1 MVALTRVSSSRL
13 HRDYKA
19 TAKVASLLHVV
30 DSIPGISRIK
40 KGTGFTYLLS
50 TGNTVK
56 DKDTLIRIKKL
67 AIPPAWTDVWICE
80 KDNGHI
86 QATGFDVKHR
96 KQYKYHTQWNE
107 VRNQTKF
114 HRLTEFGNCLPALRR
129 KIESDIASTTLTK
142 DKVLATVVS
151 LMEKTF
157 IRVGNSEYEKLY
169 GSYGLTTLKDG
180 HVKIDGGTIQFSFKG
195 KKGIHHAITL
205 KNKRLA
211 KIVKACR
218 DIPGKELFQ
227 YVDENGIRCSIDS
240 GMVNNYIREATGK
253 EFTAKDFR
261 TSIVAMG
268 IIITW
273 ALLGPV
279 FDYSDTWQLFI
290 NTGTTIITFLMV
302 FIIQQSQNKDT
313 VAIHLKLNELIASQE
328 NASNRL
334 IDVEDLTEEEL
345 AVLKKFYVKL
355 SSLALKENDLYGSH
369 SIDEAEKIHK
379 SKNKESKKKKAA

>member
-1 MVALTRVSSSRL
+1 MQMVALTRVSSSRL

-19 TAKVASLLHVV
+19 TAKIASLLHVV
-30 DSIPGISRIK
+30 DTIPGISRIK
-40 KGTGFTYLLS
+40 KGTGFTYQLS

-56 DKDTLIRIKKL
+56 DKDTLLRIKRL
-67 AIPPAWTDVWICE
+67 AIPPAWTEVWICE

-114 HRLTEFGNCLPALRR
+114 HRLTEFGNCLPALRK
-129 KIESDIASTTLTK
+129 KIETDLASASLTR

-180 HVKIDGGTIQFSFKG
+180 HVKINGGTIQFSFKG

-227 YVDENGIRCSIDS
+227 YMDENGIRCSIDS
-240 GMVNNYIREATGK
+240 GMVNNYIKEATGK

-261 TSIVAMG
+261 TWAGTLTILSCFKELGEAADASHAKRNVLTALDEVSIKLGNTRTVCRKYYVHPG
-268 IIITW
+268 IVKLYEDQQFQRYLKELDQSEDPDETW
-273 ALLGPV
+273 EL
-279 FDYSDTWQLFI
+279 
-290 NTGTTIITFLMV
+290 TGEEKVLMR
-302 FIIQQSQNKDT
+302 I
-313 VAIHLKLNELIASQE
+313 
-328 NASNRL
+328 
-334 IDVEDLTEEEL
+334 
-345 AVLKKFYVKL
+345 LKK
-355 SSLALKENDLYGSH
+355 
-369 SIDEAEKIHK
+369 I
-379 SKNKESKKKKAA
+379 